1 MSTSTKLAFLKTSL
15 GGITMEIIYTSVGLA
30 IFIVAVIYFVPFT
43 VLMIKKK
50 YCGIATIKVRLVFS
64 SILFALFI
72 IQIIPAVILGKSIV
86 NDIIG
91 AVLWAIY
98 TVTIYLSLRNKKLD
112 YEFSIMKDRKFG
124 DNEDVIDV
132 DFTEIQDEN
141 SNE

>member
-30 IFIVAVIYFVPFT
+30 IFIVAVIYFVLFT

-50 YCGIATIKVRLVFS
+50 YCDIATIKVRLVFA
-64 SILFALFI
+64 SILLALFI

-98 TVTIYLSLRNKKLD
+98 TVTIYLSLKNKKLD

>member
-1 MSTSTKLAFLKTSL
+1 
-15 GGITMEIIYTSVGLA
+15 MEIIYTSVGLA
-30 IFIVAVIYFVPFT
+30 IFIVAVIYFVLFT

-50 YCGIATIKVRLVFS
+50 YCDIATIKVRLVFA
-64 SILFALFI
+64 SILLALFI

-98 TVTIYLSLRNKKLD
+98 TVTIYLSLKNKKLD